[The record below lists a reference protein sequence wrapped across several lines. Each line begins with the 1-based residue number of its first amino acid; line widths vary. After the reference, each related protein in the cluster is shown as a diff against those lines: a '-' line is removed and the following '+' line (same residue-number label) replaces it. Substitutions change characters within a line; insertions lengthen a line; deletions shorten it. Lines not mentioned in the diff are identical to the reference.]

1 MRRTAALLFS
11 LALLAPFS
19 AQAFTEKE
27 SADLKRVSSYLDG
40 IQSMRGHFLQIGSDG
55 SAKQGTFYLQKPGK
69 LRFEYDKPN
78 DSMVVVSDGVT
89 LAVENANLKT
99 TDRYPLLDSP
109 LSMLSQKTIDL
120 LGDSRVTSVKQEPGG
135 ISVTAA
141 QKSGAAQGQITMSF
155 DYPELMLRQWEVVDA
170 QGLRTTVVVS
180 NLQQVAD
187 LSPRL
192 FVIRDLSPF
201 SRGRQ

>member
-1 MRRTAALLFS
+1 MRRTAAPLLLA
-11 LALLAPFS
+11 LALLTPLS
-19 AQAFTEKE
+19 AHAFTEKE
-27 SADLKRVSSYLDG
+27 TADLKRVSAYLDSL
-40 IQSMRGHFLQIGSDG
+40 QSMQGHFLQIGSDG
-55 SAKQGTFYLQKPGK
+55 SVKQGTFYLKKPGK
-69 LRFEYDKPN
+69 LRFEYDRPDN
-78 DSMVVVSDGVT
+78 SMVVVSDGVT
-89 LAVENANLKT
+89 LAVENTALQT

-109 LSMLSQKTIDL
+109 LSLLSQKTIDL
-120 LGDSRVTSVKQEPGG
+120 LGDSRVTSVKEEPGA

-180 NLQQVAD
+180 NLQQAAD

-201 SRGRQ
+201 NRGR